1 MIRYIVVGV
10 GIVALI
16 PILWFAWWL
25 LSPLWSENAVNEA
38 FPDPEAF
45 PLATRAV
52 VPERLNMAEVEAVMA
67 EAAQRMEEVA
77 EAMPAMTGGAN
88 AADAPRV
95 RLAGEFRDADA
106 FHRGSGTATVYELG
120 GDGERILRLEDF
132 RVTNGPDLRVLLAN
146 AADPEGHSELADAGY
161 TELGE
166 LKGNVGSQNYEIP
179 AGVDLSRARSVV
191 IYCNPFRVV
200 FSVATLAEPG

>member
-38 FPDPEAF
+38 FP
-45 PLATRAV
+45 LATRAV
-52 VPERLNMAEVEAVMA
+52 VPARLTMGEVEAVMA

-77 EAMPAMTGGAN
+77 EAMPAMPRGAN

-106 FHRGSGTATVYELG
+106 FHKGSGTATVYELG
-120 GDGERILRLEDF
+120 GDGGRILRLEDF

-146 AADPEGHSELADAGY
+146 AADPGGHSELADAGY

>member
-1 MIRYIVVGV
+1 MLRYIITGV
-10 GIVALI
+10 GIIALI

-25 LSPLWSENAVNEA
+25 LSPLWSESEVN
-38 FPDPEAF
+38 EAF

-52 VPERLNMAEVEAVMA
+52 VPTRLSMSEVEAVMA
-67 EAAQRMEEVA
+67 EAAERTEEVA
-77 EAMPAMTGGAN
+77 EAMPEMPQGTD

-95 RLAGEFRDADA
+95 RLAGQFRDADA
-106 FHRGSGTATVYELG
+106 FHKGSGTATVYELG
-120 GDGERILRLEDF
+120 GDGRRILRLEDF

-146 AADPEGHSELADAGY
+146 AADPGGRSDLADAGY

-166 LKGNVGSQNYEIP
+166 LKGNVGSQNYDIP
-179 AGVDLSRARSVV
+179 ADVDLSRTQSVV

>member
-25 LSPLWSENAVNEA
+25 LSPLWSESEVN
-38 FPDPEAF
+38 EAF

-52 VPERLNMAEVEAVMA
+52 VPTRLTMAEVEAVMA
-67 EAAQRMEEVA
+67 EAARRTEEVA
-77 EAMPAMTGGAN
+77 EAMPEMPGGAN
-88 AADAPRV
+88 AAAAPRV
-95 RLAGEFRDADA
+95 RLSGEFRDADA

-120 GDGERILRLEDF
+120 GDGGRILRLEDF

-166 LKGNVGSQNYEIP
+166 LKGNVGSQNYDIP

>member
-1 MIRYIVVGV
+1 MLRYIVIGV

-25 LSPLWSENAVNEA
+25 LSPLWSDSEVNEA

-67 EAAQRMEEVA
+67 EAARRTEEVA
-77 EAMPAMTGGAN
+77 EAMPELPGGAN

-95 RLAGEFRDADA
+95 RLAG
-106 FHRGSGTATVYELG
+106 GVSGRRRFPQRFG
-120 GDGERILRLEDF
+120 NGR
-132 RVTNGPDLRVLLAN
+132 RV
-146 AADPEGHSELADAGY
+146 
-161 TELGE
+161 
-166 LKGNVGSQNYEIP
+166 
-179 AGVDLSRARSVV
+179 
-191 IYCNPFRVV
+191 
-200 FSVATLAEPG
+200 